1 MRIITTSYMS
11 GKCFKC
17 KKFKDYHELYL
28 KVDTL
33 LLADIFENFRN
44 TCMNTYQLDPVHYF
58 TAPGLSFDSLL
69 KYTKIKIRLYQRC
82 RYSTVYRER
91 HSWWNINHRP

>member
-1 MRIITTSYMS
+1 MRIITTSNMS
-11 GKCFKC
+11 GMCLNVRS
-17 KKFKDYHELYL
+17 FKDYHELYL

-58 TAPGLSFDSLL
+58 TAPG
-69 KYTKIKIRLYQRC
+69 
-82 RYSTVYRER
+82 
-91 HSWWNINHRP
+91 